1 MVNPTRVSSEVRID
15 DAVVDAVRLIHST
28 WVAADQGARV
38 ERILFRFA
46 QFCRRGYG
54 VEVLGQVSLALTEGF
69 VHSPEADGHE
79 PSLPKRHL
87 RRTALRLLFRSAR
100 AAGAAVGD
108 PTLDLVLPPKGPRK
122 TRALSDEEVS
132 LCRACASW
140 SLEDSRHRASWALAE
155 ATCRTG
161 ELPYLTVG
169 DVDLDGGRVWLHGGR
184 RVTPRW
190 GQLTAWG
197 LDNVAHRLAAAGAD
211 SDRPLVY
218 DGRDPHEGGRVSGS
232 LVLLDVLRRAGLGDD
247 PRVRPSS
254 IAAWAGRKVL
264 DETGRIDVVAER
276 LGLRSLDRTAD
287 FIGWDW
293 RTRT

>member
-15 DAVVDAVRLIHST
+15 DAVVDAVRLVWGT
-28 WVAADQGARV
+28 WVAADQGVRV

-54 VEVLGQVSLALTEGF
+54 VDMLRDVTPALAEAF
-69 VHSPEADGHE
+69 VHSPEAGGGE
-79 PSLPKRHL
+79 PSLAKRHL
-87 RRTALRLLFRSAR
+87 RRTALRVLFRSAR
-100 AAGAAVGD
+100 AAGVSVGD
-108 PTLDLVLPPKGPRK
+108 PTLDLVLPSKGPRQ
-122 TRALSDEEVS
+122 TRPLSDEEVS

-140 SLEDSRHRASWALAE
+140 SLEDSRRAASWAVAE

-169 DVDLDGGRVWLHGGR
+169 DVDVEGGRVWLHGGR

-190 GQLTAWG
+190 GQLTPWG
-197 LDNVAHRLAAAGAD
+197 LNEVKRRLTGRGAEG
-211 SDRPLVY
+211 DRPLVY
-218 DGRDPHEGGRVSGS
+218 KGRDPRDGGRASSS
-232 LVLLDVLRRAGLGDD
+232 LALLDVIRRAGLSDD
-247 PRVRPSS
+247 PGVRPSS
-254 IAAWAGRKVL
+254 IAAWAGRRVL
-264 DETGRIDVVAER
+264 EETGRIDVVAER